1 MTDEIVI
8 RFTAQQLDCV
18 ANALG
23 HRPYI
28 ESAPV
33 IEAIRA
39 QVAQQQPGSL
49 PGNPPPNGPHPDAS
63 DSGNTPGLQ

>member
-8 RFTAQQLDCV
+8 RFTAAQLDCV

-28 ESAPV
+28 EAFQV
-33 IEAIRA
+33 IDSIRA
-39 QVAQQQPGSL
+39 QVAQQQPG
-49 PGNPPPNGPHPDAS
+49 GNIPAPAADAP
-63 DSGNTPGLQ
+63 SGDAAPLQ

>member
-8 RFTAQQLDCV
+8 RLTAQQLDVV

-28 ESAPV
+28 EAAPV
-33 IEAIRA
+33 LDVLRQ
-39 QVAQQQPGSL
+39 QVAQQNSPM
-49 PGNPPPNGPHPDAS
+49 PPTPPNGPAPAAGDE
-63 DSGNTPGLQ
+63 GNAPSLQ

>member
-8 RFTAQQLDCV
+8 RLTAQQLDVV

-28 ESAPV
+28 EAAPV
-33 IEAIRA
+33 LDVLRQ
-39 QVAQQQPGSL
+39 QVAQQQPG
-49 PGNPPPNGPHPDAS
+49 GNIPAPPNDPP
-63 DSGNTPGLQ
+63 SGEAAPLQ

>member
-8 RFTAQQLDCV
+8 RFTAQQLDVV

-28 ESAPV
+28 EAAPV
-33 IEAIRA
+33 LDVLRQ
-39 QVAQQQPGSL
+39 QVAQQQPG
-49 PGNPPPNGPHPDAS
+49 GNIPAPPNGAHPDSNA
-63 DSGNTPGLQ
+63 PALQ